1 MSRGLG
7 RAGWGG
13 LPERCSPVRL
23 VAPGPLGLAAAGRPG
38 GAWTLSLPMLPAPS
52 ANSLAPL
59 ARRDEADAT
68 LLVGSTGGGVGGTE
82 ESSVDGAGT
91 LT

>member
-1 MSRGLG
+1 
-7 RAGWGG
+7 
-13 LPERCSPVRL
+13 
-23 VAPGPLGLAAAGRPG
+23 
-38 GAWTLSLPMLPAPS
+38 MLPAPS

-59 ARRDEADAT
+59 ASPLARRDEADAT
-68 LLVGSTGGGVGGTE
+68 LLFGSIGGGVGGAE

>member
-1 MSRGLG
+1 MT
-7 RAGWGG
+7 
-13 LPERCSPVRL
+13 ERCSPVRL
-23 VAPGPLGLAAAGRPG
+23 VAAGPLGLAVAGRPG

-59 ARRDEADAT
+59 ARPLARRDEADAT
-68 LLVGSTGGGVGGTE
+68 LLVGSIGGGVGGGGE